1 MNILI
6 TGAAGF
12 IGYHL
17 CKELLD
23 EDNNILGVDN
33 LNNYYNST
41 LKLKRLNQLKSYKN
55 FKFKKIDIS
64 NRELFSPIFN
74 KFKPKKVINLAA
86 QVGVRYSLQNPYAYM
101 DSNLIG
107 FLNILEMCRNYEI
120 GGLVYASSSSVY
132 GANKKYPF
140 RKTGNFRRF

>member
-17 CKELLD
+17 CKELLN

-33 LNNYYNST
+33 LNNYYDSS

-55 FKFKKIDIS
+55 FKFEKIDIS
-64 NRELFSPIFN
+64 NRELISPIFN

-86 QVGVRYSLQNPYAYM
+86 QAGVRYSLQNPYAYM
-101 DSNLIG
+101 DSNLVG
-107 FLNILEMCRNYEI
+107 FLNILELCRQNKTEGFI
-120 GGLVYASSSSVY
+120 YASSS
-132 GANKKYPF
+132 
-140 RKTGNFRRF
+140 